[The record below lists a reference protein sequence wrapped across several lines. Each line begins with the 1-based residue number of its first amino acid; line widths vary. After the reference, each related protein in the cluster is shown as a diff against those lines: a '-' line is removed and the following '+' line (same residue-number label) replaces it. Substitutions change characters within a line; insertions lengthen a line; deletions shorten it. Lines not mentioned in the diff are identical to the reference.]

1 MMQPPTKKPLDSLD
15 VSGSSCF
22 FGRATT
28 SVSFAALLIY
38 LGVSQGIS
46 KAAVLKQIHMK

>member
-22 FGRATT
+22 FGRAT

-38 LGVSQGIS
+38 LGVSRGIS